1 MNLASQKEFS
11 ELRESYINI
20 YIYIYISVY
29 MIFDILTY
37 FRPMHWLEK
46 I

>member
-20 YIYIYISVY
+20 YIYIYFRVH
-29 MIFDILTY
+29 DI
-37 FRPMHWLEK
+37 
-46 I
+46 

>member
-20 YIYIYISVY
+20 YIYIYI
-29 MIFDILTY
+29 Y
-37 FRPMHWLEK
+37 FRVHD